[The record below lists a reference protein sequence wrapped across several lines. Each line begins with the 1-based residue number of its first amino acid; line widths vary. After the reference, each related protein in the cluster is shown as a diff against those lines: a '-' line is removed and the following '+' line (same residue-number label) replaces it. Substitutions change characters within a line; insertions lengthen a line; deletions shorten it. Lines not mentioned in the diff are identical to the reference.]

1 MTNLRLVRIPLLE
14 RVVLEELATRW
25 QVTADEALA
34 RLIRQAAQEEMMSQ
48 QSTDQHD
55 AHDADQTGRG
65 VAG

>member
-48 QSTDQHD
+48 QSSDQHD
-55 AHDADQTGRG
+55 AHDADQAGRG